1 MSTNKLGPD
10 NVLRKVYDP
19 DTETLKVNAIATIE
33 PGIMEITLTAED
45 DSIAIGDGTNT
56 LAVNPDGSINV
67 VTSAIAARVTKSV
80 FGQFLNVPA
89 AVETTVVNF
98 IAATG
103 VNTYLTKISS
113 SGQNIAEYTVKV
125 NGNIIDK
132 KRTYYTGGF
141 NVEFDFGVTGVKLV
155 DGDTV
160 SVTVIHNSDSVGD
173 FNGRIQVDEV

>member
-19 DTETLKVNAIATIE
+19 ATETLKVNAIATIE
-33 PGIMEITLTAED
+33 PGILEITLTAED

-67 VTSAIAARVTKSV
+67 VTSAIAARISKSV
-80 FGQFLNVPA
+80 FSESLNVPSS
-89 AVETTVVNF
+89 VETTIVNF
-98 IAATG
+98 VAASG
-103 VNTYLTKISS
+103 VNTYLTKLVA
-113 SGQNIAEYTVKV
+113 SGQNIAEYAVKV
-125 NGNIIDK
+125 NGVVIDK

-141 NVEFDFGVTGVKLV
+141 NVDFDFGMNGLQLSSGDLVSITVKHSSSGV
-155 DGDTV
+155 G
-160 SVTVIHNSDSVGD
+160 N